1 MENEFQLSVSLLNK
15 LNLLNQV
22 YNIKIIKEYFISKF
36 GKNKNN
42 IILPN
47 DFKQIIGISKEIKSI
62 NINTLL
68 SIIKMNHTIPI
79 IKPKCVFYE
88 YNQEPIYVN
97 NI

>member
-1 MENEFQLSVSLLNK
+1 MENQQLLVYLN
-15 LNLLNQV
+15 V
-22 YNIKIIKEYFISKF
+22 
-36 GKNKNN
+36 
-42 IILPN
+42 N
-47 DFKQIIGISKEIKSI
+47 DFKQIIGICKEIKSI